1 MTLQS
6 VLGVFAHPDD
16 ETIMAGGT
24 LACLGA
30 RGLTTHVASA
40 TRGEGGEAGQPPVVT
55 DRCKLGPAREAEL
68 RCALEA
74 LGVSGLTLLGYVDPD
89 IGPDDTLGPFEADD
103 EVLVRQIA
111 DVIRATRAEVVLTHG
126 PDGEYGHPAHR
137 LTHRAVYE
145 AVSRCT
151 PDVLLY
157 SIMARPPQSVPGH
170 DDRLW
175 NASRPAHLV
184 LDVTPWAEAKIA
196 AMECHVSQHA
206 LFKRRRNLQTVRE
219 ALRATE
225 TFHREWPATNGVPP
239 ADDFAA
245 LLVAAGAVAV
255 TGS

>member
-1 MTLQS
+1 MSLQS

-40 TRGEGGEAGQPPVVT
+40 TRGEGGEAGQPPVVA
-55 DRCKLGPAREAEL
+55 DRRALGPAREAEL

-74 LGVSGLTLLGYVDPD
+74 LGVTGLTLLGYVDPD
-89 IGPDDTLGPFEADD
+89 IGPDDMLGPFEADF
-103 EVLVRQIA
+103 EVLVGQIA
-111 DVIRATRAEVVLTHG
+111 DVIRATRAGVVLTHG

-137 LTHRAVYE
+137 LTHRAVFE
-145 AVSRCT
+145 AVSRRT

-157 SIMARPPQSVPGH
+157 SVMARPPENVPGH

-175 NASRPAHLV
+175 NTSRPAHLV
-184 LDVTPWAEAKIA
+184 LDITPWAEAKIA

-225 TFHREWPATNGVPP
+225 TFHREWPATNGAPP
-239 ADDFAA
+239 DDDFAA
-245 LLVAAGAVAV
+245 ILVAAGAVAV
-255 TGS
+255 TGG